1 MISKP
6 SARKAGLKIIDFSS
20 ITRVYRGVVLS
31 KKSKKRCDV
40 FLRKKS
46 KDDPF
51 SAWYLCLLNRLA
63 VTTLNRFTLFRFACS
78 RSPDT
83 KAFRLCH
90 RPFLSHLFKILIG
103 LNRWVLKSA
112 NPTATKLCLIGVKLW
127 LLFEKCCSLFDSTW
141 IYDSS
146 VFLCKKTWLAI
157 NAQNVI
163 WIAKSKQ
170 FRCRHNRLHR
180 WYVHRK
186 QTMGL
191 KRFMP
196 ICQFHDL

>member
-46 KDDPF
+46 KDDPS

-63 VTTLNRFTLFRFACS
+63 VTTLSRFTLFRFACS

-90 RPFLSHLFKILIG
+90 RSFLSHPLKILLG

-112 NPTATKLCLIGVKLW
+112 NPTATRLCLIGVKLW
-127 LLFEKCCSLFDSTW
+127 LFFLKYFSLFELTW
-141 IYDSS
+141 ISSHLFYDSS
-146 VFLCKKTWLAI
+146 NFFDSLQKIWLAI
-157 NAQNVI
+157 NRQI
-163 WIAKSKQ
+163 GK
-170 FRCRHNRLHR
+170 
-180 WYVHRK
+180 
-186 QTMGL
+186 
-191 KRFMP
+191 KRNM
-196 ICQFHDL
+196 DSRV